1 MKEQKELFD
10 LASLECSKVTT
21 KLYSTSFSLA
31 IKLLN
36 REYQDAIYS
45 IYGFVRLADEIVD
58 SFHNFD
64 KAKLLNELR
73 YSTIDALEKNISLNP
88 IINSFQK
95 TVKQYNIEWVLIQ
108 SFLES
113 MEYDLNNQNCDDK
126 TYKKYIKGSAEAVGL
141 MCLHIFSNKNNGQYK
156 KLKKYAESLGS
167 AFQKINFLRDLNED
181 YNSLNRVYFPKLNIA
196 EFSNDQKKVIEDD
209 IAKDFANGL
218 IGIKLLDTEARKG
231 VYLAY
236 QYYMSLFN
244 KIKKEDA
251 SNILK
256 TRIRVSNI
264 KKIMILITSLI
275 KLWFIKK

>member
-10 LASLECSKVTT
+10 LASLECSKITT

-64 KAKLLNELR
+64 KPKLLNELR

-156 KLKKYAESLGS
+156 KLKTYAESLGS

-196 EFSNDQKKVIEDD
+196 EFSNKQKKAIEDD

-236 QYYMSLFN
+236 QYYISLFN

-256 TRIRVSNI
+256 TRIRVSNT

>member
-1 MKEQKELFD
+1 
-10 LASLECSKVTT
+10 
-21 KLYSTSFSLA
+21 
-31 IKLLN
+31 
-36 REYQDAIYS
+36 
-45 IYGFVRLADEIVD
+45 
-58 SFHNFD
+58 
-64 KAKLLNELR
+64 
-73 YSTIDALEKNISLNP
+73 
-88 IINSFQK
+88 
-95 TVKQYNIEWVLIQ
+95 
-108 SFLES
+108 
-113 MEYDLNNQNCDDK
+113 
-126 TYKKYIKGSAEAVGL
+126 

-156 KLKKYAESLGS
+156 KLKTYAESLGS

-196 EFSNDQKKVIEDD
+196 EFSNKQKKAIEDD

-236 QYYMSLFN
+236 QYYISLFN

-256 TRIRVSNI
+256 TRIRVSNT